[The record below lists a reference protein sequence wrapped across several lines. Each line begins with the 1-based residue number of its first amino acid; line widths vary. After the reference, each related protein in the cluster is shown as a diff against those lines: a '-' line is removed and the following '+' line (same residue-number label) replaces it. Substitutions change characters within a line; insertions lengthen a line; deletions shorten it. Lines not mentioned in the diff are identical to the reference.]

1 MRDVN
6 APLRELYGWTLRT
19 ERELTEMKGVFFP
32 MLRVD
37 YGRLIASLSALRVT
51 LEMTGMG
58 EQVHPQTPYAPPT
71 GPVRPSPDLPC

>member
-1 MRDVN
+1 MSDIN

-19 ERELTEMKGVFFP
+19 ERELMEMRSVFFP

-51 LEMTGMG
+51 LEMTGCG
-58 EQVHPQTPYAPPT
+58 GQVHPQTPYAPPT
-71 GPVRPSPDLPC
+71 GPVRPAPPTPC